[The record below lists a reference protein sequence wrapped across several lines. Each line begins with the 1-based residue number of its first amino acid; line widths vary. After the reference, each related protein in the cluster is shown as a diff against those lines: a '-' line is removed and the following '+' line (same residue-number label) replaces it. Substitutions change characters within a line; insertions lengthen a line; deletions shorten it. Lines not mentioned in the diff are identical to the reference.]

1 LDFPHVAQVIRLQ
14 RTVHHRKTGRC
25 SQETTYY
32 ITSLPPDR
40 AGPEDLGRLIR
51 GHWIIESQHWIRDVI
66 FDEDRSQIR
75 RGHAPQVMARLRGLA
90 IELLRLLGVPNVA
103 QALRFLNRCPEL
115 VCAALGL

>member
-1 LDFPHVAQVIRLQ
+1 MY
-14 RTVHHRKTGRC
+14 HRKTGRC
-25 SQETTYY
+25 SQETSYY

-40 AGPEDLGRLIR
+40 ASPEDLGRLIR
-51 GHWIIESQHWIRDVI
+51 GHWTIESQHWIRDVI

-90 IELLRLLGVPNVA
+90 IELLRLLGVGNIA
-103 QALRFLNRCPEL
+103 QALRFLNRRPEL